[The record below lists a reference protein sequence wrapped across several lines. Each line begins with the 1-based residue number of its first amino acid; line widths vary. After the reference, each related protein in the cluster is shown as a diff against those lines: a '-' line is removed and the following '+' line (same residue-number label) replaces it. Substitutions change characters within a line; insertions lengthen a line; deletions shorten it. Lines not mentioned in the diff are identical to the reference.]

1 MNITVMLTARSD
13 GYKLKPFVL
22 LNRKRQDSVIIK
34 KYKNKLNLCWQ
45 GKTWMN
51 DNLTEDYLRKTFGPG
66 FFYRRLLVWDSFRCH
81 ISEGTKKILKEL
93 KLDTAVI
100 PGGCTKFIQVSFAFV
115 QHLISYMFRRPTS
128 AGINRS
134 RPN

>member
-22 LNRKRQDSVIIK
+22 VNRKRQDSVIIK

-45 GKTWMN
+45 GKIWMN

-81 ISEGTKKILKEL
+81 ISEGTKKLLKEL

-100 PGGCTKFIQVSFAFV
+100 PGGCTKFIQVSL
-115 QHLISYMFRRPTS
+115 HLYNI
-128 AGINRS
+128 
-134 RPN
+134 